1 MENIDPKT
9 DLNIKNLITRSV
21 QEVLPSAN
29 VLEEKIKSGKKLNV
43 YLGIDPT
50 GPTLHI
56 GHAIELKKL
65 KEFQDAGHQVILLI
79 GDFTAT
85 IGDPTDKMAVRKVLT
100 PKEVKKNL
108 KLYKKQASTFIRF
121 SGKNKAKIV
130 FNSKWLKKLKLADI
144 LNLMSM
150 ITVDQM
156 LKRDMFSRRMEEG
169 KPISMH
175 EFMYPLLQGYD
186 SAVLG
191 VDVEIGGNDQMFN
204 MMVGRDLQKKINNQ
218 DKVCITMKLLTD
230 SSGKKMGKTEGN
242 MVSLTDDHFEM
253 FGKVMSWT
261 DDMIMNG
268 FELCTYVSK
277 EELEIIKSDLSSSS
291 VNPRDLKIRL
301 AKEIISIY
309 HGVEKANQAEQNF
322 IKTFSNK
329 EIPENVE
336 EVYIP
341 AGTPLSMILIN
352 EKIVSSMNEFKR
364 LVNEGAVNTLEKE
377 NIKDFGY
384 LVSKPMVVKVGKRRF
399 LNIKIQS

>member
-1 MENIDPKT
+1 MEKIDPKT
-9 DLNIKNLITRSV
+9 DLNIKNLTTRSV
-21 QEVLPSAN
+21 QEVLPSTS
-29 VLEEKIKSGKKLNV
+29 VLEEKIKSGKKLNI

-277 EELEIIKSDLSSSS
+277 DELEIINNDLSSSDI
-291 VNPRDLKIRL
+291 NPRDLKIRL

-329 EIPENVE
+329 EIPENIE

-341 AGTPLSMILIN
+341 VGTPLSMVLIN

-364 LVNEGAVNTLEKE
+364 LINDGAINTLEKE
-377 NIKDFGY
+377 NISDFSY
-384 LVSKPMVVKVGKRRF
+384 LVSKPMVIKVGKRRF
-399 LNIKIQS
+399 LNIKIQP